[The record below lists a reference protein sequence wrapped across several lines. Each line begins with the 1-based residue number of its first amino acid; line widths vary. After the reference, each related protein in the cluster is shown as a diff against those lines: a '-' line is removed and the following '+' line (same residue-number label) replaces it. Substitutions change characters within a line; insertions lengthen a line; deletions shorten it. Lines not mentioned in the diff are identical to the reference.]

1 LRRVDEVLA
10 TGYLII
16 RGAVETTTY
25 VIVAIAWLTLT
36 PLADTMSALPI
47 THRPPLDHGVGLI
60 GIPLYV
66 AAYLLAMHGA
76 VGINSSSVNVLSA
89 PLALQEMVLAVWLI
103 ARGFRPAVLNTSE
116 A

>member
-1 LRRVDEVLA
+1 MV
-10 TGYLII
+10 
-16 RGAVETTTY
+16 
-25 VIVAIAWLTLT
+25 W
-36 PLADTMSALPI
+36 
-47 THRPPLDHGVGLI
+47 GLI

-66 AAYLLAMHGA
+66 TAYLLAIYGA
-76 VGINSSSVNVLSA
+76 VGINSSSVNLLSA